1 MDGLYVRKKMKDI
14 KKSLSLTRLEVLLV
28 ISIAGVCILGVYLFL
43 RPSADSTESA
53 VSSTPHLKSAKPEP
67 RRISQSAK
75 DDATIVSPAQVTSDF
90 NEMSSYFPAN
100 LRYLRFGLTLAE
112 FKVFEPELDYKTFE
126 GVRLHATKRTA
137 VGGISEFEAYFEL
150 SEPHV
155 YYELIVV
162 FASQSRRDQSA
173 AALLGNPNFGKEWLI
188 PLNDQKAIHVWKAFE
203 DKLVYKYLPKGVSSV
218 YDDLPSPEQT
228 AELQRLIEEFKEVV
242 RTQNLQK

>member
-1 MDGLYVRKKMKDI
+1 MTDT
-14 KKSLSLTRLEVLLV
+14 KKSLSLTRLEVLLI
-28 ISIAGVCILGVYLFL
+28 ISIAAVCILGVYLFL

-53 VSSTPHLKSAKPEP
+53 ISSTPHLKSTKAEP
-67 RRISQSAK
+67 RQI
-75 DDATIVSPAQVTSDF
+75 TNMPEGNPVTVSPAQGTSDF
-90 NEMSSYFPAN
+90 NGMSSYFPAD

-112 FKVFEPELDYKTFE
+112 FKAFEPDLDYKTFE
-126 GVRLHATKRTA
+126 GVRLHAAKKTS

-162 FASQSRRDQSA
+162 FASETQRDQSA

-218 YDDLPSPEQT
+218 YDDFPSPEQL
-228 AELQRLIEEFKEVV
+228 AELQRLIEEFKEAV
-242 RTQNLQK
+242 RTQNLKK